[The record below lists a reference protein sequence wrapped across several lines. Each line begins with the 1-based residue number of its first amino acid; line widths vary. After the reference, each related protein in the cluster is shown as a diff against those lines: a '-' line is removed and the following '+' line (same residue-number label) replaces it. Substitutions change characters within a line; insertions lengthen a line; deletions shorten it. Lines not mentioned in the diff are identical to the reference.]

1 MKTSLRI
8 RTQRAVLVP
17 IILCLLW
24 FAIGPTGIV
33 DPLFVPGPYSVLK
46 AGLRLFGEGTFWLG
60 LTATLWR
67 TLAGF
72 LLAAVAAIPLGIM
85 LGYMRHAYS
94 YSEFLMD
101 FARSVPATALYPLFM
116 LTFGIGDRSKIAII
130 AFACFFVILINSIY
144 GVWNAPKTRVIMART
159 FRASRLQ
166 IFSKIV
172 FYDALPQIFA
182 GLRNALSIALIMAVV
197 AEMFI
202 GTRSGLG
209 FLIINSKLAYDTPKI
224 YAVIVMLGAI
234 GYLSS
239 RGLLLVEKKAIH
251 WSRASGTGG

>member
-1 MKTSLRI
+1 MKASTWTNI
-8 RTQRAVLVP
+8 GRAVLVP
-17 IILCLLW
+17 LVLCLLW
-24 FAIGPTGIV
+24 FAISTIGIV
-33 DPLFVPGPYSVLK
+33 DPLFVSDPYSVLK
-46 AGLRLFGEGTFWLG
+46 AGFRMLGEGTFWVCL
-60 LTATLWR
+60 LATLWR

-72 LLAAVAAIPLGIM
+72 LLAGAAAIPLGIM
-85 LGYMRHAYS
+85 LGYMRYAYS
-94 YSEFLMD
+94 YGEFLID

-116 LTFGIGDRSKIAII
+116 LTFGIGDKSKIAIV

-209 FLIINSKLAYDTPKI
+209 FIIMNSKLAYDTPKM
-224 YAVIVMLGAI
+224 YAVIIMLGAI

-251 WSRASGTGG
+251 WSRT

>member
-1 MKTSLRI
+1 MKASMW
-8 RTQRAVLVP
+8 VLIGRGALAP
-17 IILCLLW
+17 IVLCLLW
-24 FAIGPTGIV
+24 FLMSVSGLV
-33 DPLFVPGPYSVLK
+33 DTLLVPGPYSVLK
-46 AGLRLFGEGTFWLG
+46 AGVRMVGDGAFWG
-60 LTATLWR
+60 GMVATLWR
-67 TLAGF
+67 MFAGF
-72 LLAAVAAIPLGIM
+72 GLAAVAAIPLGVM

-94 YSEFLMD
+94 YSEFLID
-101 FARSVPATALYPLFM
+101 FSRSIPATALYPLFM
-116 LTFGIGDRSKIAII
+116 LSFGIGDKSKIAIV

-159 FRASRLQ
+159 FRATRFQ

-172 FYDALPQIFA
+172 LYDALPQIFA

-209 FLIINSKLAYDTPKI
+209 FLIINSKLAYDTPTM
-224 YAVIVMLGAI
+224 YAVIIILGAV

-239 RGLLLVEKKAIH
+239 CGLLLIEKKAIH
-251 WSRASGTGG
+251 WSRT

>member
-1 MKTSLRI
+1 MKPSI
-8 RTQRAVLVP
+8 WIAVGRGALAPVA
-17 IILCLLW
+17 LCLFWHL
-24 FAIGPTGIV
+24 ISVSGLV
-33 DPLFVPGPYSVLK
+33 DALFVPGPYSVVK
-46 AGLRLFGEGTFWLG
+46 AGVRLLGEGAFWGG
-60 LTATLWR
+60 LAATLWR

-72 LLAAVAAIPLGIM
+72 LLAAAAAIPLGVM

-94 YSEFLMD
+94 YSEFLID

-116 LTFGIGDRSKIAII
+116 LAFGIGDKSKIAIV
-130 AFACFFVILINSIY
+130 AFACFFVILINSLY

-159 FRASRLQ
+159 FRATRLQ

-172 FYDALPQIFA
+172 LYDALPQIFA

-202 GTRSGLG
+202 GTNSGLG
-209 FLIINSKLAYDTPKI
+209 FLIMNSKLSYDTSTM
-224 YAVIVMLGAI
+224 YAVIIILGAI

-239 RGLLLVEKKAIH
+239 RGLLFIEKKTIH
-251 WSRASGTGG
+251 WSRIY